1 MEPGSG
7 ASTVERSLG
16 AVLALWNGVEPGS
29 SASTVEWS
37 LGAVL
42 ALWNGARERC

>member
-16 AVLALWNGVEPGS
+16 AVLALWNGMEAGS
-29 SASTVEWS
+29 GASTVEWS

-42 ALWNGARERC
+42 ALWSGAWEQC